1 MDKLH
6 GGIELPKK
14 FTGTAA
20 NLNKIVKYYQFP
32 VFYERELKLWEEN
45 PMYDGVPLKIFLY
58 HNRLMYLGK
67 NPKQLS
73 DLEIM
78 RGFKI
83 AGILRGYTV
92 FNTKGMSEV
101 LGKYNVK
108 SVYDPCAGWGERM
121 LCCIYHD
128 VQYTGTDINAKL
140 MDGYNQMMSQY
151 DVHKICAI
159 KCADSSTVDLSN
171 VSADTI
177 FTCPP
182 YHDVEIYSTDG
193 AENLSYKD
201 FLVWWDNVVKN
212 SLNANPERF
221 VFQIN
226 QKYKQD
232 MLDIVLNNGFTL
244 QEELALKK
252 QSSHFTREKNGVNKK
267 SEYESVL
274 VCKRV

>member
-6 GGIELPKK
+6 GGIVLPKK
-14 FTGTAA
+14 LTGTSA
-20 NLNKIVKYYQFP
+20 NINKIVKYYQFP
-32 VFYERELKLWEEN
+32 VFYERELALWDEN
-45 PMYDGVPLKIFLY
+45 PMYDGVPLRIFLY
-58 HNRLMYLGK
+58 YNRLKYLGK

-101 LGKYNVK
+101 LEKYDVK
-108 SVYDPCAGWGERM
+108 SVYDPCAGWGERL
-121 LCCIYHD
+121 LCCFYHD
-128 VQYTGTDINAKL
+128 VKYHGIDVNEKL
-140 MDGYNQMMSQY
+140 LDGYADMILDYQAQDTCMVY
-151 DVHKICAI
+151 RG
-159 KCADSSTVDLSN
+159 DSSNVD
-171 VSADTI
+171 VSDVDADMV

-182 YHDVEIYSTDG
+182 YYNIEIYSPYG
-193 AENLSYKD
+193 AENMDYQS
-201 FLVWWDNVVKN
+201 FLDWWDKVVKC
-212 SLNANPERF
+212 SLAVNPRWF
-221 VFQIN
+221 SFQIN

-232 MLDIVLNNGFTL
+232 MLNIVLNNGFVL
-244 QEELALKK
+244 EEEIALKK
-252 QSSHFTREKNGVNKK
+252 QSSHFTRKPGANRK

>member
-6 GGIELPKK
+6 GGIILPKK

-45 PMYDGVPLKIFLY
+45 PIYDGVPLKIFLY

-92 FNTKGMSEV
+92 FNIKGMSEV
-101 LGKYNVK
+101 LEKYNVK

-128 VQYTGTDINAKL
+128 VKYEGTDINAKL
-140 MDGYNQMMSQY
+140 MDGYDQMMSQY
-151 DVHKICAI
+151 DVHKICAVELGDAASI
-159 KCADSSTVDLSN
+159 DLTN
-171 VSADTI
+171 ISADTV

-182 YHDVEIYSTDG
+182 YHDVEIYSPDG

-201 FLVWWDNVVKN
+201 FLVWWDSVVKN
-212 SLNANPERF
+212 SLNVNPERF

-226 QKYKQD
+226 QKYKYD
-232 MLDIVLNNGFTL
+232 MLDIVLNNGFIL
-244 QEELALKK
+244 QEEIALKK

-274 VCKRV
+274 VCRRV